1 MIASNNLTSTHNYM
15 EGYLTMKSHGN
26 SALVFNDPWVR
37 YYFVLHQM
45 DLYYYKN
52 KEDYDLSPKKTLRNR
67 PINISQ
73 YASPSSSSL

>member
-1 MIASNNLTSTHNYM
+1 MVAANNLTSTHNYM
-15 EGYLTMKSHGN
+15 EGYLTMKSHGT
-26 SALVFNDPWVR
+26 SVFNDPWVR

-52 KEDYDLSPKKTLRNR
+52 KEDYDISPKKTIRNR

-73 YASPSSSSL
+73 YAALSL